1 MTEQKQYISEIHD
14 LKSRLLNMDDNLSPK
29 SVIKNDIVVK
39 RLRKNASEQD
49 EEITNLRLQLD
60 NLEDDYQNTI
70 EKVNIQFASA

>member
-1 MTEQKQYISEIHD
+1 
-14 LKSRLLNMDDNLSPK
+14 MDDNLSPK

-39 RLRKNASEQD
+39 KLRKNVSEQD

-70 EKVNIQFASA
+70 EKVNI

>member
-1 MTEQKQYISEIHD
+1 
-14 LKSRLLNMDDNLSPK
+14 MDDNLSPK